1 MENKIFLRQVLKKID
16 ERLPD
21 GNPGFFDLEV
31 RLLNKNNKTGG
42 AYRVYKSAKLLI
54 GDKMKGKRF
63 DEATHFY
70 RQHRS
75 RKNPNHWEHATRN
88 FELPNGQVKKIKV
101 RYIIK
106 INGLE
111 VVY

>member
-1 MENKIFLRQVLKKID
+1 MEKIILLRQVVKMIEEKTP
-16 ERLPD
+16 E
-21 GNPGFFDLEV
+21 GKSKSFDLEV

-42 AYRVYKSAKLLI
+42 AYRIFKNAKLLT
-54 GDKMKGKRF
+54 GEKLKGKQF
-63 DEATHFY
+63 NAGTHFY

-75 RKNPNHWEHATRN
+75 RRNPNHWENATRN
-88 FELPNGQVKKIKV
+88 FELPNGQIKKIKI

-111 VVY
+111 VGY